1 MYKLLL
7 VDDEDIERE
16 GMAEMIP
23 WERCGMEL
31 VGTAWNGIEGLEK
44 IRMLSPDVVI
54 TDIKM
59 PVMNGIEL
67 VRRGKEIFEDLI
79 FVVLSGYGEY
89 EFTSQAMELGVRYY
103 LLKPCDE
110 EKILEVL
117 GKVREEL
124 TLRREKKA
132 QNLQY
137 HRTLRRLLPRAK
149 EQLFSNML
157 LKHEQIGE
165 DYNLFLEEVGEMPRA
180 GILAF
185 HAEKNFDYME
195 DFVLTNILEE
205 LFSKENVLLHTVIGD
220 EALYLLK
227 EASMEDI
234 EPLVRKIRQ
243 EFGKFEVME
252 MQAVASRTSDLDS
265 IPLLYQEIRN
275 LLQMRIR
282 KDAPL
287 VLCSGLCQGEKD
299 QYYFDYG
306 KIKQAKRYEELL
318 FEFYLGISKMRVE
331 GIKETDM
338 KTMLEQAF
346 LVLWGEVPD
355 LEGEALWR
363 WVEDVVSLTAE
374 KLHIALDGKDGA
386 RMEQVFLALYRNLSN
401 PRLSIQYLA
410 REELYMNEDYL
421 GRLFQKYTGERYSA
435 YIQHIRILLAKRLIS
450 HNPDI
455 RVSELA
461 ERVGYPADG
470 QYFAKAFKKDCGI
483 SPSEY
488 RESVKNREKEN

>member
-23 WERCGMEL
+23 WEDCGMEL
-31 VGTAWNGIEGLEK
+31 VGTAWNGIEGMEK

-67 VRRGKEIFEDLI
+67 VRKGKEISEDLI

-110 EKILEVL
+110 EKIMEVL

-124 TLRREKKA
+124 ASGRAKKEES
-132 QNLQY
+132 LQY
-137 HRTLRRLLPRAK
+137 HRKMRRLLPRAK

-157 LKHEQIGE
+157 LKHEQISG
-165 DYNLFLEEVGEMPRA
+165 DYSLFLEEVGEMPRA

-185 HAEKNFDYME
+185 HAERNFDYME
-195 DFVLTNILEE
+195 EFVLTNILEE
-205 LFSKENVLLHTVIGD
+205 LFSKENVLLHTVIGHD
-220 EALYLLK
+220 ALYLLK
-227 EASMEDI
+227 EASMEDV

-243 EFGKFEVME
+243 EFCKFEVMDL
-252 MQAVASRTSDLDS
+252 QAVVSKTSDLDS
-265 IPLLYQEIRN
+265 IPLLYQEIQN
-275 LLQMRIR
+275 LLLLRIQGNM
-282 KDAPL
+282 PL
-287 VLCSGLCQGEKD
+287 VLSSSLCQEAEEP
-299 QYYFDYG
+299 YYFDYG
-306 KIKQAKRYEELL
+306 RIRQAKKYEELL
-318 FEFYLGISKMRVE
+318 FEFCLGISKMGVE
-331 GIKETDM
+331 GMQEADM
-338 KTMLEQAF
+338 KMALERAY
-346 LVLWGEVPD
+346 LILWGEQLPRGSSD
-355 LEGEALWR
+355 LWTWLE
-363 WVEDVVSLTAE
+363 VVVSRTAG
-374 KLHIALDGKDGA
+374 KLHLASAGKDEA
-386 RMEQVFLALYRNLSN
+386 RMEQVFFAVYRNLAN

-410 REELYMNEDYL
+410 REELYINEDYL
-421 GRLFQKYTGERYSA
+421 GRLFQKHTGERYSV
-435 YIQHIRILLAKRLIS
+435 YIQHIRIRLARRLIAC
-450 HNPDI
+450 HPDI
-455 RVSELA
+455 KVSELA

-470 QYFAKAFKKDCGI
+470 QYFAKAFKKDCGV

-488 RESVKNREKEN
+488 RESVKNREKEI

>member
-346 LVLWGEVPD
+346 LVLWGEMPA

-450 HNPDI
+450 YNPDI